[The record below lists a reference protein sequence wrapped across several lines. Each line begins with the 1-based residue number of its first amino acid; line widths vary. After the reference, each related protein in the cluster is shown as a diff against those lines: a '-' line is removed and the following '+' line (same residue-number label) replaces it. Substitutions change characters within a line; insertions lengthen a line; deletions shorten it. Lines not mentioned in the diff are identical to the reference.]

1 METVTQP
8 RVAFNAALLR
18 EPYSGV
24 EVMIHETACAL
35 AVHGTLPYCI
45 YTPHSDTRPI
55 PSSARVQVRAV
66 AANRTRLRR
75 ILWEQCVLPRLLRR
89 EDAQVL
95 HAPAYVAP
103 LATHCPVA
111 LTVHDLH
118 VFTHP
123 QFCTAANRLHYRLL
137 LPLSIRRAAA
147 ITVYSEHVRRTLLV
161 RFPTAEAKTH
171 VIPPGLPARFL
182 QPTSEAAR
190 AIVRARLRLPPRFLL
205 FVGDL
210 APRKNLSGLL
220 AAFDLLRVQNPD
232 LHLVLAG
239 APAASGQPPGVAEI
253 RPPAPNVRVG
263 GWSAAMP
270 GIPLPQ
276 PGATAERAFR
286 RTDMT
291 DRLHWLGY
299 VPPDDLP
306 AVYALAEALVC
317 PSFDEGFGLP
327 TLEAMACG
335 CPVVCSPGGAAEVC
349 GETALVCDPAS
360 PASIA
365 EAVQTLRRDP
375 ALRRARVEAGL
386 RRAAQFR
393 WEDTVQKLEALYQ
406 GMTIVSREAAKP
418 RMAGDGGWKKVITT
432 KGGRS

>member
-1 METVTQP
+1 MENATQP
-8 RVAFNAALLR
+8 RIAFNAALLR

-35 AVHGTLPYCI
+35 ALHGALPYCI
-45 YTPHSDTRPI
+45 YTPRRGTRPI
-55 PSSARVQVRAV
+55 PASDRVQIRAV
-66 AANRTRLRR
+66 APNRPRLRR
-75 ILWEQCVLPRLLRR
+75 ILWEQCALPRLLRR

-103 LATHCPVA
+103 LAARCPVV

-147 ITVYSEHVRRTLLV
+147 ITVYSEHVRHALLA
-161 RFPTAEAKTH
+161 RFPAAEAKIR
-171 VIPPGLPARFL
+171 VIAPGVPMRFL
-182 QPTSEAAR
+182 RPVPETACETM
-190 AIVRARLRLPPRFLL
+190 RARLRLPPRFLL

-210 APRKNLSGLL
+210 TPRKNLPGLL
-220 AAFDLLRVQNPD
+220 AAFALLRPQTPD
-232 LHLVLAG
+232 LHLVIAG
-239 APAASGQPPGVAEI
+239 ASVASGLHGVAEL
-253 RPPAPNVRVG
+253 RPPAPNLRMG
-263 GWSAAMP
+263 GRSSATP
-270 GIPLPQ
+270 DLLQ
-276 PGATAERAFR
+276 QEATVN
-286 RTDMT
+286 
-291 DRLHWLGY
+291 RLHWLGY

-306 AVYALAEALVC
+306 AVYALAEALVF

-327 TLEAMACG
+327 ALEAMACG
-335 CPVVCSPGGAAEVC
+335 CPVVCAPGGAAEAC
-349 GETALVCDPAS
+349 GDAALVCDPAF

-375 ALRRARVEAGL
+375 ALRRARVEAGR

-393 WEDTVQKLEALYQ
+393 WEDTVKRLETLYVQ
-406 GMTIVSREAAKP
+406 IGSRRRLPASAVSN
-418 RMAGDGGWKKVITT
+418 GLSGNGGV
-432 KGGRS
+432 SSANPA